1 LPIARGE
8 AIKDLAKSGGVNP
21 PPPTTKGGIM
31 EEKGLALVDRTSV
44 EKDVQAVKTSTTA
57 IVARATN
64 LIVDSPEKNQQA
76 SGLVGDVKKA
86 IKLANAARMQRTK
99 PLDELKEW
107 IMGLYAPYL
116 IQLKKAAYILDNKM
130 RDYYIKEQ
138 EKARLA
144 EQKRLEREEEIRRAA
159 EELLAKGKE
168 DEAEQTLAE
177 IPPEQPVVQEPQKT
191 TRSIQGHTTTMKKYR
206 TFRITDQNKV
216 PDCFWII
223 SESLIQKAVNEG
235 AVFSPETD
243 GIEVYDDI
251 QVSTR
256 TAK

>member
-1 LPIARGE
+1 
-8 AIKDLAKSGGVNP
+8 
-21 PPPTTKGGIM
+21 M
-31 EEKGLALVDRTSV
+31 EENLALIDRTSV
-44 EKDVQAVKTSTTA
+44 EKDVQAVKSSTTA

-76 SGLVGDVKKA
+76 AGLVGDVKKA
-86 IKLANAARMQRTK
+86 IKMANAARMQRTK

-116 IQLKKAAYILDNKM
+116 IQLKKAADILDNKM

-138 EKARLA
+138 EKIRLA
-144 EQKRLEREEEIRRAA
+144 EQKRQEEEERLRKEA
-159 EELLAKGKE
+159 EKLQAEGKE

-177 IPPEQPVVQEPQKT
+177 IPQEQPPVAEPQKT

-216 PDCFWII
+216 PDCFWVIN
-223 SESLIQKAVNEG
+223 ETLIQKAVNEG

-243 GIEVYDDI
+243 GIEVFDDI

>member
-1 LPIARGE
+1 
-8 AIKDLAKSGGVNP
+8 
-21 PPPTTKGGIM
+21 M
-31 EEKGLALVDRTSV
+31 EEKSLALVDRTSV
-44 EKDVQAVKTSTTA
+44 EKDVQAVKGTTVA

-86 IKLANAARMQRTK
+86 IKMANAARMQRTK

-116 IQLKKAAYILDNKM
+116 IQLKKAADILDNKM

-138 EKARLA
+138 EKIRLA
-144 EQKRLEREEEIRRAA
+144 EQKRLEREVEIRRAA
-159 EELLAKGKE
+159 EELLANGKG

-177 IPPEQPVVQEPQKT
+177 IPPEPPAVQEPQKT
-191 TRSIQGHTTTMKKYR
+191 TRSIQGHTTTMKKHR
-206 TFRITDQNKV
+206 AFRIIDQNKV
-216 PDCFWII
+216 PDCFWVVD
-223 SESLIQKAVNEG
+223 ERLIQKAVNDG
-235 AVFSPETD
+235 AVFTPEND

-251 QVSTR
+251 IPSTR
-256 TAK
+256 VAK

>member
-1 LPIARGE
+1 M
-8 AIKDLAKSGGVNP
+8 GGWQTFNPSVWVNP
-21 PPPTTKGGIM
+21 TPPTKKGGIM

-64 LIVDSPEKNQQA
+64 LIVDSPEKNQHA

-116 IQLKKAAYILDNKM
+116 IQLKKAADILDNKM

-138 EKARLA
+138 EKIRLA
-144 EQKRLEREEEIRRAA
+144 EQKRQEREAEIRRTA

-168 DEAEQTLAE
+168 DEAEEIIAE
-177 IPPEQPVVQEPQKT
+177 IPHAISAPEPQKT
-191 TRSIQGHTTTMKKYR
+191 TRSIQGHTTTMKKRR
-206 TFRITDQNKV
+206 TFRITDEKKIPREFFV
-216 PDCFWII
+216 L
-223 SESLIQKAVNEG
+223 SEKLIQKAVDAG
-235 AVFSPETD
+235 AVFSQEEH